1 MVASSTAVVYISSW
15 RSATAGMPNLFCT
28 ISPCTGQT
36 RASDITA
43 AKRTMLSP
51 EKSTRQ

>member
-28 ISPCTGQT
+28 ISPCTGQIG
-36 RASDITA
+36 ASDITA
-43 AKRTMLSP
+43 AMQTVLWSKR
-51 EKSTRQ
+51 STHQ